1 MSATTTADE
10 KIESVRANVR
20 DAVKD
25 LREFLDPET
34 WGSGDYSDEF
44 IEEVEEVYLEL
55 CRIKKKL
62 K

>member
-1 MSATTTADE
+1 MSVTTTADD

-25 LREFLDPET
+25 LREFLDPEI
-34 WGSGDYSDEF
+34 WGAGDYNDEF